1 MENSVFDGDV
11 LIKKIHLQNHGKPR
25 IEMLKDAIVKADQA
39 GDSYWRMYMRFDYIT
54 EQYFHGDAAKCIP
67 VVQELESVF
76 KENPAAVERYEGD
89 DLGKEAY
96 LMAVELGVDTIAC
109 LPQVSLEEWDKLLDE
124 YYKLIK
130 QFGMKERSY
139 YWQVFWKWLYI
150 DLNKAEEV
158 FKKIWETEPDS
169 RFDCEA
175 CEHSYAARLYLEMG
189 QKEKADT
196 YAEKIEKDLLDKT
209 CEGAQANIWS
219 FYLKYALYNKDIQ
232 MARPYARKLYRK
244 HNKDQGDL
252 EDMGQVLQY
261 YAYKNTA
268 RGLKLFKERIEWTK
282 GMWNQ
287 RSKFYFYTGSWAL
300 FKELAKDNNTIN
312 IDLSKK
318 AFELWK
324 EEGIYETAVLADWF
338 YKKAL
343 EIAESFDNRN
353 GSSYYTEYLKSV

>member
-1 MENSVFDGDV
+1 
-11 LIKKIHLQNHGKPR
+11 
-25 IEMLKDAIVKADQA
+25 
-39 GDSYWRMYMRFDYIT
+39 MRFDYIT